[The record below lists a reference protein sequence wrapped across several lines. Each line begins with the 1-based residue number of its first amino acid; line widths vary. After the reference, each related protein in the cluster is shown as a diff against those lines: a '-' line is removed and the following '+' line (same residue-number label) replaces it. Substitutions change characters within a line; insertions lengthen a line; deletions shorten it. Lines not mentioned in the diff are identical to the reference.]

1 MGPAVGTQ
9 TETGYRVDIAPQYE
23 ELVRKYEQMR
33 QQVRFYREAHAILE
47 EKYRRDKVVW
57 KQWIAQDTARRRK
70 SENLK
75 AQNAALGDLVDPA
88 VPEARGSLVE
98 PRGITPHTS
107 VSTPISQV
115 TAGKHWS
122 DSPPSMERTTSLG
135 VNSLAPDV
143 FEVSSTRIHTGKTVN
158 YDSDQTTDG
167 EGEAHIATF
176 SPLLTAMHSH
186 GELGEPLTKLPAKA
200 KAKETTQCQ
209 DYVPIYIKSEPR
221 SPTSVLDHISF
232 TQQSLDL
239 DDIGYK
245 PKTPRKRSYMS
256 SRPLQVN
263 YEQENDS
270 PTLLGKQLTEISND
284 QQKEGVTEPFDPFV
298 NPVLPASQLFVVN
311 ELESQANS
319 QSPYPPTSTPT
330 PTNFG
335 QVEIQDLPAG
345 VSAKILARDE
355 STASIQPTNKKIAQL
370 MSQRRSIFPP
380 STKPRGTRRPQ
391 ELKLLGSEIRFM
403 TEDGTDSLT
412 ELLPAE
418 VTPMPEQTL
427 GTLLGTSPEKPLSIA
442 HLRKSL
448 GGAGSRGVT
457 PTRISSDP
465 DGGIVKFTT
474 PDISKQSGKHN
485 IPITDPPVSK
495 RSKYITRSE
504 RKPDCAM
511 SAGGPSPSSG
521 IGMRAGQLR
530 FCGAKELQASDF
542 VIDADKAYG
551 RSYAHQTVVRKHDER
566 KCLPGCLKLCCAGLK
581 DFLEKAGMPP
591 TVSNAPRWRSSP
603 DPSSPR
609 CGNKEKRDSGADQA
623 REFINK
629 VSKHRNLFERNNS
642 PPGFWNSEFPN
653 TQEAEERRKQ
663 AKESEKRRVAEMKRE
678 AKKGSGRYLF
688 RDEVRR
694 RG

>member
-9 TETGYRVDIAPQYE
+9 TETGYHVDIALQNE

-47 EKYRRDKVVW
+47 ERYRRDKVVW

-75 AQNAALGDLVDPA
+75 AHNAALGDLVDPA
-88 VPEARGSLVE
+88 VPETRGSLVE
-98 PRGITPHTS
+98 PRGVTPYTS
-107 VSTPISQV
+107 VSTPVSQV
-115 TAGKHWS
+115 ATGKRWS
-122 DSPPSMERTTSLG
+122 DSPPSTERTTSLG
-135 VNSLAPDV
+135 VNSLAPG
-143 FEVSSTRIHTGKTVN
+143 VSEIASTRKHTGTTVH
-158 YDSDQTTDG
+158 YDSDHTTDG

-176 SPLLTAMHSH
+176 SPLLTAMHGH
-186 GELGEPLTKLPAKA
+186 GELREPPPMLPAKA
-200 KAKETTQCQ
+200 KAEETTQCL
-209 DYVPIYIKSEPR
+209 DYIPIYIKSEPR

-270 PTLLGKQLTEISND
+270 PTLLGKPLSDISND
-284 QQKEGVTEPFDPFV
+284 QQKEGVAGPFDPFV

-311 ELESQANS
+311 ELGSQANS
-319 QSPYPPTSTPT
+319 QPPSPSTSTPT
-330 PTNFG
+330 LTPTNVD

-345 VSAKILARDE
+345 VSAKILARPT
-355 STASIQPTNKKIAQL
+355 SSIQPTNKELAQL
-370 MSQRRSIFPP
+370 LSRRRSKAAMFPP
-380 STKPRGTRRPQ
+380 SGKPRGARRPQ
-391 ELKLLGSEIRFM
+391 ELKLLGSKLRFM

-412 ELLPAE
+412 ELPPAE

-427 GTLLGTSPEKPLSIA
+427 GTLLGTPPEKPLSIA

-457 PTRISSDP
+457 PTRVSSDP
-465 DGGIVKFTT
+465 DGGIAKFTT
-474 PDISKQSGKHN
+474 PDISKQPGKHN

-511 SAGGPSPSSG
+511 SAGGPRPS
-521 IGMRAGQLR
+521 GMRGGKLR
-530 FCGAKELQASDF
+530 FCDAKELQASDF
-542 VIDADKAYG
+542 VIDANKAYG
-551 RSYAHQTVVRKHDER
+551 RSYAHQIVVRKHDER
-566 KCLPGCLKLCCAGLK
+566 KCLPGCLKICCAGLK

-591 TVSNAPRWRSSP
+591 TVSNAPKWRSSP
-603 DPSSPR
+603 DPSSPQR
-609 CGNKEKRDSGADQA
+609 GNKEKRDSGADQA

-663 AKESEKRRVAEMKRE
+663 AMESEKRRVAEMKRE